1 MLVHVRNSG
10 ESRFYT
16 KTVPNNATRFM
27 SKLLVLLLSVA
38 IYKKYIVNVLCYF
51 IV

>member
-27 SKLLVLLLSVA
+27 SKLLVLLSVA
-38 IYKKYIVNVLCYF
+38 TYKKYIVNVLCYF